1 MQPWVRFRWQ
11 TTWKTSL
18 VWGTYTLSD
27 KAGKA
32 YQALLEK
39 CTHHWH
45 RFAPSEKYTN
55 TNGQRTTLLLTEL
68 GRPGQENIWPSVR
81 TDCPWANEIFPH
93 LAWPVTQSI
102 NEAYTKLTGC
112 NTELFIILI
121 TGVHN
126 KTGFACIWLK
136 KRAKRNRLGDNIWHI
151 FTYHVCSG

>member
-1 MQPWVRFRWQ
+1 MRPWVRFCWQ

-18 VWGTYTLSD
+18 VWGTYTSSD

-32 YQALLEK
+32 YQALSTQVCSIGK
-39 CTHHWH
+39 IHKH
-45 RFAPSEKYTN
+45 
-55 TNGQRTTLLLTEL
+55 NGQRTTLLLTEL

-136 KRAKRNRLGDNIWHI
+136 KRAKRNRLGDNIWPI